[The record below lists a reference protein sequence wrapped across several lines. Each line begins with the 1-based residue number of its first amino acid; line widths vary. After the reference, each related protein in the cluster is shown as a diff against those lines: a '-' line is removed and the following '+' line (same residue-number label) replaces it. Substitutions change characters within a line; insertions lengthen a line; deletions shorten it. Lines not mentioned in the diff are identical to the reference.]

1 LVLSA
6 KEAGEYY
13 NLRVEIDAEATTG
26 KNWSETH

>member
-26 KNWSETH
+26 KKLE